1 MLNKFNIL
9 SSDASATGTRVGQI
23 ITNHG
28 VLETPVFM
36 PVATRGVF
44 KGGLDSDDARAIGA
58 TVILGNTY
66 HLYLRPGVPTIKKA
80 GGLHNFMNWDKP
92 ILTDSGGFQVWSL
105 GRGARK
111 NSLCRI
117 DDDGA
122 TFVSH
127 LDGSTHRFTP
137 EKAIQIQLDLGADI
151 IMAFDEA
158 SDESSSYSYTR
169 EAMER
174 THKWAE
180 RCILAKSEIRNTKSE
195 TDSKKQLLF
204 GIIQGGRFKRLR
216 IESAKII
223 SGLGFDGIAIGGES
237 IGFNMKRTAEV
248 LEYLAPHLPKD
259 KPIYTM
265 GVGSSPIDFFTVV
278 ARGADMFDCV
288 APARLARHGN
298 LYCRKV
304 GVYKKYR
311 INILNSQYA
320 QDFSRVCDWC
330 DCSVCAHYSRAYL
343 RHLFKAEELTALR
356 LATIHNL
363 RFMLK
368 VMEEIRA
375 SIKAGEFFRLKD
387 KWFLTN

>member
-1 MLNKFNIL
+1 MKSTFNIL
-9 SSDASATGTRVGQI
+9 SPDAQTGARLGQI

-36 PVATRGVF
+36 PVATLAVF

-58 TVILGNTY
+58 SIILGNTY

-80 GGLHNFMNWDKP
+80 GGLHNFMNWNKP

-105 GRGARK
+105 GRGARQ
-111 NSLCRI
+111 NSLCKI
-117 DDDGA
+117 DDNGA

-127 LDGSTHRFTP
+127 LDGATHRFTP
-137 EKAIQIQLDLGADI
+137 EKAIQIQQGLGADI

-158 SDESSSYSYTR
+158 SDESSSYAYAR

-180 RCILAKSEIRNTKSE
+180 RCILAKSETN
-195 TDSKKQLLF
+195 SKKQLLF
-204 GIIQGGRFKRLR
+204 GIIQGGKFKRLR
-216 IESAKII
+216 IESANVI
-223 SGLGFDGIAIGGES
+223 SSLGFDGIAIGGES
-237 IGFNMKRTAEV
+237 IGFNMKRTDRV

-259 KPIYTM
+259 MPIYTM
-265 GVGSSPIDFFTVV
+265 GVGSSPMDFFTVV

-298 LYCRKV
+298 LYCRKA
-304 GVYKKYR
+304 GIRKKYR
-311 INILNSQYA
+311 INILNSRYA

-343 RHLFKAEELTALR
+343 RHLFKSEELTALR

-375 SIKAGEFFRLKD
+375 SIKAGEFLRLKA
-387 KWFLTN
+387 KWHG